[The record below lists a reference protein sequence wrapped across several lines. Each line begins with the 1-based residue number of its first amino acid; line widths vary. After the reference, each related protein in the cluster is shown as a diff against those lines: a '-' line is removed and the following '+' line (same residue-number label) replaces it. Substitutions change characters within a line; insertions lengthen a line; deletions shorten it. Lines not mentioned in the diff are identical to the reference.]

1 MGHTATPNPRAIPIY
16 DIACVVTFGQAAG
29 GKRFIIENTIKECV
43 SVTANCHELVRD
55 GNCETRDALEI
66 SFRVDRFQRRTQLV
80 VTVNGVIHQDVHLSF
95 DGNACNVDVS
105 DPWLRLVVRFATV
118 DKKISTFIPVTTFSC
133 AKGIWN
139 FYIPTAVGAVR
150 QG

>member
-1 MGHTATPNPRAIPIY
+1 MATPNPRATPIY
-16 DIACVVTFGQAAG
+16 NIVCVVTYGQAAG
-29 GKRFIIENTIKECV
+29 GKPFIFENTMKECE

-55 GNCETRDALEI
+55 GNCETRDARETL
-66 SFRVDRFQRRTQLV
+66 FRVDHFQRRTRLV

-95 DGNACNVDVS
+95 DGNVCNGDVS
-105 DPWLRLVVRFATV
+105 AHWLRLAGRFATV
-118 DKKISTFIPVTTFSC
+118 DKKVSTPVTTFRC